1 MSDYKYEL
9 VRDRTISRLNG
20 QLFIHNDLAKLEI
33 MNKNFYYLTL
43 KVISLME
50 LDGKSEY
57 TVSFDNI
64 VTMSERGKTTLRR
77 PSEIIAFINTYK
89 KFIYNPIAII
99 GQNKN
104 ILLFDKI
111 NVDKQNK
118 QVLFEVAPE
127 ADYLLLKDKKEFF
140 TIRGEYI
147 QELKTY
153 STKRLFMYLY
163 SHMRW
168 REVTLAR
175 KDLTSL
181 CGIKESSN
189 STYIANNIINPT
201 LKFMKDNLGTGS
213 WIADKKVNK
222 IIDYNFHWT
231 QTKTANIGLTKRQ
244 EVKFIHRNNDVSL
257 EENASYTVD
266 KHSKQASLIGYLLY
280 KYADS
285 IKRKKAYVDDQ
296 FLNIQSITNIL
307 DMIENKYKCTFTNKE
322 ELAKYFDENR

>member
-9 VRDRTISRLNG
+9 ARDRTISRLNG

-33 MNKNFYYLTL
+33 INKNFYYLTL

-50 LDGKSEY
+50 LNGKSEY
-57 TVSFDNI
+57 SVSFDNI
-64 VTMSERGKTTLRR
+64 VEMSERGKTTLRR
-77 PSEIIAFINTYK
+77 PSEVIAFINTYK
-89 KFIYNPIAII
+89 KFICKPITII
-99 GQNKN
+99 GQDRDIVIFSKITINKH
-104 ILLFDKI
+104 
-111 NVDKQNK
+111 DKQ
-118 QVLFEVAPE
+118 VFFEIAPE
-127 ADYLLLKDKKEFF
+127 SDYLLLKDKKEFF

-147 QELKTY
+147 YELKTY
-153 STKRLFMYLY
+153 STRRLFIYLY

-168 REVTLAR
+168 REVTLDR
-175 KDLTSL
+175 KDLTLL

-189 STYIANNIINPT
+189 STYISNNIISPT

-222 IIDYNFHWT
+222 IVDYNFHWT
-231 QTKTANIGLTKRQ
+231 QTKTTNIGLTKRQ
-244 EVKFIHRNNDVSL
+244 EVNFIHRNNDVSL
-257 EENASYTVD
+257 EENVSYIID
-266 KHSKQASLIGYLLY
+266 KHSKQASLVGYLLY

-285 IKRKKAYVDDQ
+285 IKRKKAYADYQ
-296 FLNIQSITNIL
+296 FLNVQSITNIL